1 MTTRILTGI
10 TPTGTPHLG
19 NYAGAIRPAILAS
32 RRSDVDSF
40 YFLADY
46 HALIK
51 CDDPARIQ
59 RSRLE
64 IAATWLAGGLDV
76 ERATFYRQSDIPEIP
91 ELTWL
96 LTCVSAK
103 GLLNRAH
110 AYKAAVDRNVEA
122 GEDPDAGV
130 TMGLYSYPVLMAAD
144 ILMFNAHKIPVGRDQ
159 VQHVEMAR
167 DIGQRFNHL
176 FGNGR
181 EFFVLPEAVIEE
193 NVATLPG
200 LDGRKMSKSYDN
212 TIPLFSPSR
221 QLKDA
226 IARIVTDSRAP
237 GEPKDPD
244 SSHLFLLYS
253 AFASAE
259 QVAAFRQELLDGL
272 AWGEA
277 KQRLFQL
284 LDNELGE
291 ARERYQALIAKP
303 DDIEDI
309 LLAGAA
315 KARRIATPFIAELRE
330 AVGLRSLREPLKSP
344 ESGKKKVAKAA
355 RLVSFRDD
363 DGSFR
368 FRLLDAA
375 GEQLLLSRAFADGKA
390 AGAVSKRLLAGETAD
405 LRAEGNAFGLWLDG
419 EAVAQSP
426 AFADAAARDAAIERT
441 REALARVGRGK
452 TYLVDTFFE
461 SLPFEQKVRTHFHR
475 FMKRVHEE
483 LKTLK
488 GEKNPLT
495 IIGKRF
501 ADEAR
506 VICFDEFFVSD
517 ITDAMILATLLEE
530 LFKNGVSLVATS
542 NIVPDGLYKDG
553 LQRARFLP
561 AIALLKEHTE
571 IVNVDSGVDYRLRA
585 LEQAEL
591 FHWPL
596 SEQVEE
602 EMARSFKALTPDCAK
617 AQRDEALMIENR
629 EIRARLTCDDVA
641 WFEFREL
648 CDGPRSQN
656 DYIELAKIFH
666 AVLIS
671 NVEQMGVT
679 KDDMARRFINL
690 VDEFYDRSVKLIIS
704 AEVELKDLYSG
715 GRLEFEFQRTL
726 SRLLEM
732 QSHEYLTRPH
742 RP

>member
-1 MTTRILTGI
+1 MTDVFAPALLPSGAPFFSLPDIWYRMTTRILTGI

-330 AVGLRSLREPLKSP
+330 AVGLRSLREPLKSA
-344 ESGKKKVAKAA
+344 ESGKKKAAKDA

-441 REALARVGRGK
+441 REALAPQ
-452 TYLVDTFFE
+452 E
-461 SLPFEQKVRTHFHR
+461 
-475 FMKRVHEE
+475 
-483 LKTLK
+483 
-488 GEKNPLT
+488 
-495 IIGKRF
+495 
-501 ADEAR
+501 
-506 VICFDEFFVSD
+506 
-517 ITDAMILATLLEE
+517 
-530 LFKNGVSLVATS
+530 
-542 NIVPDGLYKDG
+542 
-553 LQRARFLP
+553 
-561 AIALLKEHTE
+561 
-571 IVNVDSGVDYRLRA
+571 
-585 LEQAEL
+585 
-591 FHWPL
+591 
-596 SEQVEE
+596 
-602 EMARSFKALTPDCAK
+602 
-617 AQRDEALMIENR
+617 
-629 EIRARLTCDDVA
+629 
-641 WFEFREL
+641 
-648 CDGPRSQN
+648 
-656 DYIELAKIFH
+656 
-666 AVLIS
+666 
-671 NVEQMGVT
+671 
-679 KDDMARRFINL
+679 
-690 VDEFYDRSVKLIIS
+690 
-704 AEVELKDLYSG
+704 
-715 GRLEFEFQRTL
+715 
-726 SRLLEM
+726 
-732 QSHEYLTRPH
+732 
-742 RP
+742 